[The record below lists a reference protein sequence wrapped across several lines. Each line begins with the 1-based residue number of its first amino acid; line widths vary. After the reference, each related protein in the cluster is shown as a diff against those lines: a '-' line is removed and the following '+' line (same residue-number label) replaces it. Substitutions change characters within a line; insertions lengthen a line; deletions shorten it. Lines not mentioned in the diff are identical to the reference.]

1 MSFKY
6 NDDPFEV
13 REHRVR
19 DKNEE
24 QYLDDLRI
32 DDYQEEDA
40 IEQMRMR
47 ERYRP
52 EPKTRKNKYGWAFF
66 LFSLFIGLGIT
77 ATINHP
83 LPLFAGLGTGF
94 LFFVDP
100 IYERIMRGIERGG

>member
-6 NDDPFEV
+6 NEDPFEV

-19 DKNEE
+19 EQNEE

-32 DDYQEEDA
+32 DDYQGEDT
-40 IEQMRMR
+40 IEQIRAR
-47 ERYRP
+47 ERYQPERP
-52 EPKTRKNKYGWAFF
+52 KRKNKYGWAFF

-77 ATINHP
+77 ATTNHP
-83 LPLFAGLGTGF
+83 LGLFTGLGTGF

-100 IYERIMRGIERGG
+100 IYDRIMRAIEQ

>member
-1 MSFKY
+1 MSFKRT
-6 NDDPFEV
+6 DDPFEI
-13 REHRVR
+13 REHRVGDR
-19 DKNEE
+19 EE
-24 QYLDDLRI
+24 QYLDDIRI
-32 DDYQEEDA
+32 EDDFQEEDA

-52 EPKTRKNKYGWAFF
+52 AKKKIKNKYGWAFF

-77 ATINHP
+77 ATTNHP

-100 IYERIMRGIERGG
+100 IYERIMRAIEQS

>member
-6 NDDPFEV
+6 NEDPFEV

-19 DKNEE
+19 DKSEE
-24 QYLDDLRI
+24 EYLDDLRI

-40 IEQMRMR
+40 IEQIRMR

-52 EPKTRKNKYGWAFF
+52 EAKKRKNKYGWAFF

-77 ATINHP
+77 ATTNHP
-83 LPLFAGLGTGF
+83 MGLFTGLGTGF

-100 IYERIMRGIERGG
+100 IYDKIMRALER